1 MKRITDGKNNFE
13 NLTNFSFGVQPKKS
27 ELRYVVQDKMW
38 TQIMFQ
44 LIFIDHSKYFYV
56 AIFKLYLGTIMEIFL
71 TRIVYNTRTL
81 ISLVLLPFRTK
92 LTDLAVPIK
101 TNLVIS

>member
-1 MKRITDGKNNFE
+1 MMKIICVIYFILQRIPNEFEGLKGKDRYRNFWNEDQKFDFPRIIETKQQENKNDIMKRITDGKNNFE

-44 LIFIDHSKYFYV
+44 LIF
-56 AIFKLYLGTIMEIFL
+56 T
-71 TRIVYNTRTL
+71 
-81 ISLVLLPFRTK
+81 
-92 LTDLAVPIK
+92 
-101 TNLVIS
+101 

>member
-13 NLTNFSFGVQPKKS
+13 NLTNFSIGVQPKKS

-44 LIFIDHSKYFYV
+44 LIF
-56 AIFKLYLGTIMEIFL
+56 T
-71 TRIVYNTRTL
+71 
-81 ISLVLLPFRTK
+81 
-92 LTDLAVPIK
+92 
-101 TNLVIS
+101 